1 MAQNIEIDKLTCICS
16 TSGRKDKIAYI
27 LYPMNILSD
36 WIEPASKKY
45 DVTIVVVTGM
55 DWQNVFSPWEAKGV
69 PAGSAD
75 FKGEAPEFLKL
86 LQQKVIPTVE
96 TTLDIDSDAEHTLV
110 GVSMSGL
117 FALWQWMLCDTFQNI
132 ASLSGSFWFEGFIEW
147 MRSRI
152 IPSKSGNAFFLLGD
166 KESQSK
172 VKAFDIVGQNT
183 QEIISLLQANGIHTE
198 FESVPGNHYAN
209 PIPRLDKAFTALYSD
224 IHPG

>member
-1 MAQNIEIDKLTCICS
+1 MIHEIRIGKLNCLYSKIKT
-16 TSGRKDKIAYI
+16 TEKIAYI

-36 WIEPASKKY
+36 WIEPASEKY

-69 PAGSAD
+69 PAGSAN

-96 TTLDIDSDAEHTLV
+96 TTLGIGSDAERTLV

-117 FALWQWMLCDTFQNI
+117 FALWQWMLCDTFQNM
-132 ASLSGSFWFEGFIEW
+132 ASLSGSFWFEGFIDW

-172 VKAFDIVGQNT
+172 VKTFDIVGQNT

-198 FESVPGNHYAN
+198 FECVPGNHYAN